1 MHFFLLYTP
10 FYVGE
15 EFVLWGKPIRE
26 KFIILCQYIYP
37 CCRLPVSVVEW
48 LELGINIDEEVS
60 GLLLKVVDKRRIC
73 SKMGGINNFIPY
85 YH

>member
-1 MHFFLLYTP
+1 MHFFLSYTP

-37 CCRLPVSVVEW
+37 CSHLIVQSTQPTQ
-48 LELGINIDEEVS
+48 LQNIQP
-60 GLLLKVVDKRRIC
+60 LLLNKY
-73 SKMGGINNFIPY
+73 GY
-85 YH
+85 

>member
-1 MHFFLLYTP
+1 MHFFLSYTP

-37 CCRLPVSVVEW
+37 C
-48 LELGINIDEEVS
+48 LEHKPLALS
-60 GLLLKVVDKRRIC
+60 
-73 SKMGGINNFIPY
+73 
-85 YH
+85 

>member
-1 MHFFLLYTP
+1 MHFFLSYTP

-37 CCRLPVSVVEW
+37 CFNTYAKLVPP
-48 LELGINIDEEVS
+48 LQ
-60 GLLLKVVDKRRIC
+60 
-73 SKMGGINNFIPY
+73 
-85 YH
+85 

>member
-1 MHFFLLYTP
+1 MHFFLSYTP

-37 CCRLPVSVVEW
+37 WALALVGP
-48 LELGINIDEEVS
+48 I
-60 GLLLKVVDKRRIC
+60 
-73 SKMGGINNFIPY
+73 
-85 YH
+85 